1 MNDIT
6 APMAKEFQSQVRL
19 VLAGQWAVAIT
30 IYGCTSNNETIDAD
44 DLNVPNW
51 IPQDFARLPS
61 AYRQVM
67 ELRPELFALSGEVLP
82 TKKPRARKKVVV

>member
-1 MNDIT
+1 MSEFNAT
-6 APMAKEFQSQVRL
+6 MAKEFHSQVRL
-19 VLAGQWAVAIT
+19 VLAGQWTVAIT

-51 IPQDFARLPS
+51 IPQDFSRLPS
-61 AYRQVM
+61 AYQQVM

-82 TKKPRARKKVVV
+82 VKKPRARKRS